1 MEDTEL
7 YISGIGI
14 AKSVVSTVVRL
25 SAERVEGVAR
35 VGGND
40 IASNLVS
47 VFTSRQV
54 SSERAVESWV
64 EDDKLHVVIH
74 LAVFYGY
81 PFTKLAEA
89 VRQADKALSVP
100 EGTDHFLNQRFV
112 DVCID
117 SLVFPKE

>member
-7 YISGIGI
+7 FIAGIGI
-14 AKSVVSTVVRL
+14 SKSVMSTVVKL
-25 SAERVEGVAR
+25 AAEKVEGVAR

-40 IASNLVS
+40 IASSLVS
-47 VFTSRQV
+47 VFTKNSNPATEPIEAKV
-54 SSERAVESWV
+54 V
-64 EDDKLHVVIH
+64 DDKLDITVH

-81 PFTKLAEA
+81 PFTKLAED
-89 VRQADKALSVP
+89 VRTSVA
-100 EGTDHFLNQRFV
+100 EAIRGQVGYEVGNI